1 MADEN
6 RPSEQ
11 QQKQDDTTAAQARP
25 ETAQKQSSGVSADT
39 STEKKIIYS
48 LCYLWGILFFLPLIL
63 YKNDAKATR
72 HANEGLL
79 LLLFSVVGNAVFG
92 ILMRVPAIG
101 WIFGVLAGIYSLALL
116 IRRYRP
122 RRRVAADRFDPPL
135 KVKYKNARLEMRA
148 GVFRMAD

>member
-25 ETAQKQSSGVSADT
+25 ETAQKQSSSGVSADT

-92 ILMRVPAIG
+92 ILMRIPAIG

-116 IRRYRP
+116 ILGIVGIVY
-122 RRRVAADRFDPPL
+122 VVTDRDEELPL
-135 KVKYKNARLEMRA
+135 IGSIHLLK
-148 GVFRMAD
+148 

>member
-63 YKNDAKATR
+63 YKNDAKAIR

-116 IRRYRP
+116 ILGIVGIVY
-122 RRRVAADRFDPPL
+122 VVTDRDEELPL
-135 KVKYKNARLEMRA
+135 IGSIHLLK
-148 GVFRMAD
+148 

>member
-92 ILMRVPAIG
+92 ILMRIPAIG

-116 IRRYRP
+116 ILGIVGIVY
-122 RRRVAADRFDPPL
+122 VVTDRDEELPL
-135 KVKYKNARLEMRA
+135 IGSIHLLK
-148 GVFRMAD
+148 

>member
-11 QQKQDDTTAAQARP
+11 QQKQDDTTAAQAQP
-25 ETAQKQSSGVSADT
+25 ETAQKQSSSGVSADT
-39 STEKKIIYS
+39 ATEKKIIYS

-116 IRRYRP
+116 ILGIVGIVY
-122 RRRVAADRFDPPL
+122 VVTDRDEELPL
-135 KVKYKNARLEMRA
+135 IGSIHLLK
-148 GVFRMAD
+148 

>member
-25 ETAQKQSSGVSADT
+25 ETAQKQSSSGVSADT
-39 STEKKIIYS
+39 ATEKKIIYS

-92 ILMRVPAIG
+92 ILMHVPAIG

-116 IRRYRP
+116 ILGIVGIVY
-122 RRRVAADRFDPPL
+122 VVTDRDEELPDR
-135 KVKYKNARLEMRA
+135 KSV
-148 GVFRMAD
+148 V

>member
-11 QQKQDDTTAAQARP
+11 QQKQDDTTAGQAQS
-25 ETAQKQSSGVSADT
+25 ETTQKQSSSGVSVDT

-92 ILMRVPAIG
+92 ILMRIPAIG

-116 IRRYRP
+116 ILGIVGIVY
-122 RRRVAADRFDPPL
+122 VVTDRDEELPL
-135 KVKYKNARLEMRA
+135 IGSIHLLK
-148 GVFRMAD
+148 

>member
-25 ETAQKQSSGVSADT
+25 ETAQKQSSSGVSADT

-116 IRRYRP
+116 ILGIVGIVY
-122 RRRVAADRFDPPL
+122 VVTDRDEELPL
-135 KVKYKNARLEMRA
+135 IGSIHLLK
-148 GVFRMAD
+148 

>member
-116 IRRYRP
+116 ILGIVGIVY
-122 RRRVAADRFDPPL
+122 VVTDRDEELPL
-135 KVKYKNARLEMRA
+135 IGSIHLLK
-148 GVFRMAD
+148 

>member
-11 QQKQDDTTAAQARP
+11 QQKQDDTTAGQAQP
-25 ETAQKQSSGVSADT
+25 ETAQKQSSSGVSVDT

-92 ILMRVPAIG
+92 ILMRIPAIG

-116 IRRYRP
+116 ILGIVGIVY
-122 RRRVAADRFDPPL
+122 VVTDRDEELPL
-135 KVKYKNARLEMRA
+135 IGSIHLLK
-148 GVFRMAD
+148 

>member
-11 QQKQDDTTAAQARP
+11 QQKQDDTTAVQAQP
-25 ETAQKQSSGVSADT
+25 ETVQKQSSSGVSVDT

-92 ILMRVPAIG
+92 ILMRIPAIG

-116 IRRYRP
+116 ILGIVGIVY
-122 RRRVAADRFDPPL
+122 VVTDRDEELPL
-135 KVKYKNARLEMRA
+135 IGSIHLLK
-148 GVFRMAD
+148 

>member
-25 ETAQKQSSGVSADT
+25 ETAQKQSSSGVSADT
-39 STEKKIIYS
+39 ATEKKIIYS

-92 ILMRVPAIG
+92 ILMHVPAIG

-116 IRRYRP
+116 ILGIVGIVY
-122 RRRVAADRFDPPL
+122 VVTDRDEELPL
-135 KVKYKNARLEMRA
+135 IGSIHLLK
-148 GVFRMAD
+148 

>member
-25 ETAQKQSSGVSADT
+25 ETAQKQSSSGVSADT
-39 STEKKIIYS
+39 ATEKKIIYS

-116 IRRYRP
+116 ILGIVGIVY
-122 RRRVAADRFDPPL
+122 VVTDRDEELPL
-135 KVKYKNARLEMRA
+135 IGSIHLLK
-148 GVFRMAD
+148 

>member
-116 IRRYRP
+116 ILGIVGIVY
-122 RRRVAADRFDPPL
+122 VVTDRDAELPL
-135 KVKYKNARLEMRA
+135 IGSIHLLK
-148 GVFRMAD
+148 

>member
-11 QQKQDDTTAAQARP
+11 QQKQDDTAAQEQARP
-25 ETAQKQSSGVSADT
+25 ETAQTQSAGVSADT

-92 ILMRVPAIG
+92 ILMRIPAIG

-116 IRRYRP
+116 ILGIVGIVY
-122 RRRVAADRFDPPL
+122 VVTDRDEELPL
-135 KVKYKNARLEMRA
+135 IGSIHLLK
-148 GVFRMAD
+148 

>member
-25 ETAQKQSSGVSADT
+25 ETAQKQSSSGVSADT
-39 STEKKIIYS
+39 ATEKKIIYS

-92 ILMRVPAIG
+92 ILMHVPAIG

-116 IRRYRP
+116 ILGIVGIVY
-122 RRRVAADRFDPPL
+122 VVTDRDEELPL
-135 KVKYKNARLEMRA
+135 IGSIHQDRKSV
-148 GVFRMAD
+148 V

>member
-79 LLLFSVVGNAVFG
+79 LLLFSVVGNAVFS

-116 IRRYRP
+116 ILGIVGIVY
-122 RRRVAADRFDPPL
+122 VVTDRDEELPL
-135 KVKYKNARLEMRA
+135 IGSIHLLK
-148 GVFRMAD
+148 

>member
-116 IRRYRP
+116 ILGIVGIVY
-122 RRRVAADRFDPPL
+122 VVTDRDEELPL
-135 KVKYKNARLEMRA
+135 IGSTHLLK
-148 GVFRMAD
+148 

>member
-11 QQKQDDTTAAQARP
+11 QQKQDDTTAVQAQP
-25 ETAQKQSSGVSADT
+25 ETAQKQSSSGVSADT
-39 STEKKIIYS
+39 ATEKKIIYS

-63 YKNDAKATR
+63 YKNDAKAAR

-92 ILMRVPAIG
+92 ILMRIPAIG

-116 IRRYRP
+116 ILGIVGIVY
-122 RRRVAADRFDPPL
+122 VVTDRDEELPL
-135 KVKYKNARLEMRA
+135 IGSIHLLK
-148 GVFRMAD
+148 

>member
-11 QQKQDDTTAAQARP
+11 QQKQDDTTAVQAQP
-25 ETAQKQSSGVSADT
+25 ETTQKQSSSGVSADT
-39 STEKKIIYS
+39 ATEKKIIYS

-92 ILMRVPAIG
+92 ILMRIPAIG

-116 IRRYRP
+116 ILGIVGIVY
-122 RRRVAADRFDPPL
+122 VVTDRDEELPL
-135 KVKYKNARLEMRA
+135 IGSIHLLK
-148 GVFRMAD
+148 

>member
-11 QQKQDDTTAAQARP
+11 QQKQDDTTAVQEQAQP
-25 ETAQKQSSGVSADT
+25 ETTQKQSSSGVSVDT

-92 ILMRVPAIG
+92 ILMRIPAIG

-116 IRRYRP
+116 ILGIVGIVY
-122 RRRVAADRFDPPL
+122 VVTDRDEELPL
-135 KVKYKNARLEMRA
+135 IGSIHLLK
-148 GVFRMAD
+148 

>member
-63 YKNDAKATR
+63 YKNDAKAIR

-92 ILMRVPAIG
+92 ILMRIPAIG

-116 IRRYRP
+116 ILGIVGIVY
-122 RRRVAADRFDPPL
+122 VVTDRDEELPL
-135 KVKYKNARLEMRA
+135 IGSIHLLK
-148 GVFRMAD
+148 

>member
-11 QQKQDDTTAAQARP
+11 QQKQDDTTAAQAQP

-116 IRRYRP
+116 ILGIVGIVY
-122 RRRVAADRFDPPL
+122 VVTDRDEELPL
-135 KVKYKNARLEMRA
+135 IGSIHLLK
-148 GVFRMAD
+148 

>member
-1 MADEN
+1 M
-6 RPSEQ
+6 
-11 QQKQDDTTAAQARP
+11 
-25 ETAQKQSSGVSADT
+25 
-39 STEKKIIYS
+39 
-48 LCYLWGILFFLPLIL
+48 PLIL

-116 IRRYRP
+116 ILGIVGIVY
-122 RRRVAADRFDPPL
+122 VVTDRDEELPL
-135 KVKYKNARLEMRA
+135 IGSIHLLK
-148 GVFRMAD
+148 